1 VVDAAKPLI
10 ALQQAAHWGQSALS
24 VAPSIPGQYQA
35 AMARG
40 RKAPE
45 AHGDLADPL
54 ALLARMRKGE
64 RRAISRAV
72 TELERHSTHVPALL
86 AAMQPHLGRAL
97 VLGFTGPPG
106 AGKST
111 LVNAYTR
118 HLRSA
123 GKTVGIIA
131 VDPSS
136 PVSGGAILGD
146 RIRMTATL
154 DDDGVFMRSLAS
166 RGHLGGLSPAAV
178 RIIDALDAAG
188 KDVILLETV
197 GTGQSEIDVAEV
209 ADVRIVLT
217 APGLGDDIQAMKAGL
232 LEIADILVVNK
243 ADREGAERTLHQL
256 KAALSLRS
264 EGAAP
269 VLKTTAT
276 TGGGIAEL
284 AAAVEQA
291 ARKVMAGDVR
301 ERRRRRARY
310 LIARA
315 AADLVADRIKAGA
328 GAGLDKLADAVLKGS
343 LLPAEA
349 AQKLLKR

>member
-1 VVDAAKPLI
+1 MV
-10 ALQQAAHWGQSALS
+10 
-24 VAPSIPGQYQA
+24 
-35 AMARG
+35 
-40 RKAPE
+40 
-45 AHGDLADPL
+45 
-54 ALLARMRKGE
+54 
-64 RRAISRAV
+64 
-72 TELERHSTHVPALL
+72 
-86 AAMQPHLGRAL
+86 
-97 VLGFTGPPG
+97 GFTGPPG

-118 HLRSA
+118 HLRGE
-123 GKTVGIIA
+123 GKSIGIIA

-188 KDVILLETV
+188 KDIILIETV

-209 ADVRIVLT
+209 ADVRVVVT

-243 ADREGAERTLHQL
+243 ADREGAERTLQQF
-256 KAALSLRS
+256 KGALALR
-264 EGAAP
+264 AHDRAKVP
-269 VLKTTAT
+269 VLRTTAT
-276 TGGGIAEL
+276 TGEGVAALAEAISEL
-284 AAAVEQA
+284 AVV
-291 ARKVMAGDVR
+291 RLAGDPR
-301 ERRRRRARY
+301 NRRRRRARY

-315 AADLVADRIKAGA
+315 AADLIAERVKRGEP
-328 GAGLDKLADAVLKGS
+328 GGLDKLADAVLTGRLS
-343 LLPAEA
+343 PHDA
-349 AQKLLKR
+349 ARKIVEG

>member
-1 VVDAAKPLI
+1 
-10 ALQQAAHWGQSALS
+10 
-24 VAPSIPGQYQA
+24 
-35 AMARG
+35 MARA
-40 RKAPE
+40 KSTSLTQ
-45 AHGDLADPL
+45 DLADLP
-54 ALLARMRKGE
+54 ALIVRMRAGE

-72 TELERHSTHVPALL
+72 TELERLSAIAPRLL
-86 AAMQPHLGRAL
+86 RAMEPYLGHAL

-111 LVNAYTR
+111 LVNAFTQHAR
-118 HLRSA
+118 EEKKSI
-123 GKTVGIIA
+123 GIIA

-188 KDVILLETV
+188 KDLVLIETV

-209 ADVRIVLT
+209 ADVRIVVT

-232 LEIADILVVNK
+232 IEMADIMVVNK
-243 ADREGAERTLHQL
+243 ADREGADRAVQQL
-256 KAALSLRS
+256 KGALSLRAHDRQS
-264 EGAAP
+264 VQ

-276 TGGGIAEL
+276 TGGGVEGLATAIDEIASVRL
-284 AAAVEQA
+284 AEGAQA
-291 ARKVMAGDVR
+291 
-301 ERRRRRARY
+301 RRRRRARY

-315 AADLVADRIKAGA
+315 AADLVARRVREGGGGELDR
-328 GAGLDKLADAVLKGS
+328 LADAVLAGN
-343 LLPAEA
+343 ATADEA
-349 AQKLLKR
+349 ARKLMGR